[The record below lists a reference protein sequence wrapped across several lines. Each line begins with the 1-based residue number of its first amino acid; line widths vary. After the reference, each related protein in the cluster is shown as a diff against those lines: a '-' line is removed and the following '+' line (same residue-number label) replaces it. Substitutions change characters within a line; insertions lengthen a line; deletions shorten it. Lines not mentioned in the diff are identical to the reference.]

1 MKKILYLFI
10 FLISLLF
17 FSCRK
22 GCTDPLAYNYN
33 ANRTVDNGKC
43 KYYDL
48 VYLDSIKISRINS
61 QNELGNNW
69 DSGDSL
75 DYDNDESNPDVSL
88 KVITPSGYHAFS
100 VNMFTNVNPFYPD
113 IVFDFNNDFASDMW
127 SSNGFSILIYEF
139 EMDFSTQL
147 IDSVYIKPFD
157 ANESRKS
164 DRFKK
169 RVVLDY
175 FADSIGLTAF
185 FSWD

>member
-33 ANRTVDNGKC
+33 ANRTVDKGNC

-75 DYDNDESNPDVSL
+75 DYDNDDSNPDVSL
-88 KVITPSGYHAFS
+88 KVIAPSGYHAFS
-100 VNMFTNVNPFYPD
+100 VNMFTNVNPFYP
-113 IVFDFNNDFASDMW
+113 
-127 SSNGFSILIYEF
+127 
-139 EMDFSTQL
+139 
-147 IDSVYIKPFD
+147 
-157 ANESRKS
+157 
-164 DRFKK
+164 
-169 RVVLDY
+169 
-175 FADSIGLTAF
+175 
-185 FSWD
+185 

>member
-1 MKKILYLFI
+1 M
-10 FLISLLF
+10 F

-33 ANRTVDNGKC
+33 ANRTVDNGNC

-75 DYDNDESNPDVSL
+75 DYDNDDSNPDVSL

-139 EMDFSTQL
+139 EMDFSTKL